1 MKATYSPEDNKL
13 RLYPDGRLP
22 REDYDR
28 LKAAGFSWAPKQEL
42 FVAPMWT
49 PEREDVLL
57 TFADEIE
64 DEDTSLVDRA
74 EQRAERFEQ
83 YSEDRMSDAESAR
96 ASVSA
101 IADGIPMGQPILV
114 GHHSERHAR
123 RDAERIENGM
133 RRAVRMWETSK
144 YWEQRAK
151 GAIGHAKYKQ
161 DPAVRA
167 RRIKGIEAD
176 KRKRER
182 AIAEAEHL
190 VKFWSGKL
198 FLKNPTTGERRP
210 IDIRNDNRELLCELL
225 GRMSSSGVSL
235 RGIDG
240 QNWYSAWDVLR
251 PDGERYKNC
260 PVKTVEELRDIA
272 LRLQEGV
279 LDRCARWID
288 HYNNRLAYEKAMLA
302 ADGGTVADKT
312 GPEKG
317 GACRCWASPRGGWS
331 WIQKVNKVSVT
342 VLDNWGNGG
351 GNFTRTIPF
360 DKLSAVMSAAQ
371 VQAAREAGTL
381 VETGD
386 GLGFFLRA
394 DAPSDAPA
402 TLRDDRQQRAHE
414 EAVAGRA
421 EQDKRSEAD
430 QRDAEFRDLKHA
442 AKAGVQVVTA
452 PQLFPTP
459 PDLAKRVVEL
469 AGIEDG
475 DRVLEPSAGTGN
487 LLRAITADCE
497 SVAVELNATLAQ
509 RLCAGDEPWPHLVTT
524 WVGKDFLTCNG
535 NLGMFDRI
543 VMNPPFERGS
553 DIAHIKHAMGFLRP
567 GGRLVAICA
576 AGPRQRA
583 ELAPLGEWID
593 LPPGS
598 FSESGTNVN
607 AAIVVIEN

>member
-28 LKAAGFSWAPKQEL
+28 LKSAGFSWAPKQEL

-74 EQRAERFEQ
+74 EQRAERFED
-83 YSEDRMSDAESAR
+83 YGAARMDDAESAR
-96 ASVSA
+96 KGVAA
-101 IADGIPMGQPILV
+101 IADGIPLGQPILV
-114 GHHSERHAR
+114 GHHSERYAR
-123 RDAERIENGM
+123 KDAERIENGM

-144 YWEQRAK
+144 YWQQRAR

-167 RRIKGIEAD
+167 RRIKGIESD

-182 AIAEAEHL
+182 AIQEAEHL

-198 FLKNPTTGERRP
+198 FLKNPETGEKRP
-210 IDIRNDNRELLCELL
+210 IQIRNDNRELLCELL
-225 GRMSSSGVSL
+225 GRMPSCGVSL
-235 RGIDG
+235 RGLDG
-240 QNWYSAWDVLR
+240 NGWYSAWDVLR
-251 PDGERYKNC
+251 PDSERYRNC

-272 LRLQEGV
+272 LKLQAGSLE
-279 LDRCARWID
+279 RSARWID

-351 GNFTRTIPF
+351 ANFTRTIPF
-360 DKLSAVMSAAQ
+360 DKLTAVMSAAQ
-371 VQAAREAGTL
+371 VQAARESGTL
-381 VETGD
+381 VESAD
-386 GLGFFLRA
+386 KVGFFMRE
-394 DAPSDAPA
+394 DAPSETPA
-402 TLRDDRQQRAHE
+402 TLRDDWQQRAHE
-414 EAVAGRA
+414 EA
-421 EQDKRSEAD
+421 KAD
-430 QRDAEFRDLKHA
+430 SDAEFRALKEA

-459 PDLAKRVVEL
+459 PELAKRVCEL
-469 AGIEDG
+469 AFQQVLGPVETL
-475 DRVLEPSAGTGN
+475 RVLEPSAGTGN
-487 LLRAITADCE
+487 ILTASQLWDRLKVTAVEINQNLAEGLRARFG
-497 SVAVELNATLAQ
+497 SVDVHCT
-509 RLCAGDEPWPHLVTT
+509 
-524 WVGKDFLTCNG
+524 DFLTCNG

-553 DIAHIKHAMGFLRP
+553 DITHIKHAIGFLRP

-598 FSESGTNVN
+598 FASQGTNVN
-607 AAIVVIEN
+607 AAIVVIDAA

>member
-13 RLYPDGRLP
+13 RLYPDARLP

-28 LKAAGFSWAPKQEL
+28 VKAAGFSWAPKQEL

-49 PEREDVLL
+49 PEREDLLL
-57 TFADEIE
+57 TLVEEIE

-74 EQRAERFEQ
+74 EQRAERFAD
-83 YSEDRMSDAESAR
+83 YSAARMDDATSAR
-96 ASVSA
+96 AGVEA
-101 IADGIPMGQPILV
+101 ITNGIPLGQPILV

-123 RDAERIENGM
+123 KDAERIENGM
-133 RRAVRMWETSK
+133 RRAVRMWETAK

-167 RRIKGIEAD
+167 RRIKGIESD

-190 VKFWSGKL
+190 VRFWEGKL
-198 FLKNPTTGERRP
+198 FLKNPTTGEKRP
-210 IDIRNDNRELLCELL
+210 IEIRNENRELLCELL
-225 GRMSSSGVSL
+225 GRMPESGVAL
-235 RGIDG
+235 RGLDG
-240 QNWYSAWDVLR
+240 NGWYSAFEVLK
-251 PDGERYKNC
+251 PDSERYRNC
-260 PVKTVEELRDIA
+260 PTKTVEELRDIA
-272 LRLQEGV
+272 LQLQAGILE
-279 LDRCARWID
+279 RCARWID
-288 HYNNRLAYEKAMLA
+288 HYNHRLAYEKAMLA
-302 ADGGTVADKT
+302 ADGGTAADKT
-312 GPEKG
+312 APEKG

-360 DKLSAVMSAAQ
+360 DKLTAVMSVAQ

-381 VETGD
+381 IESADKT
-386 GLGFFLRA
+386 GFFLSE
-394 DAPSDAPA
+394 DTPSD
-402 TLRDDRQQRAHE
+402 DWQQRAHE
-414 EAVAGRA
+414 EAT
-421 EQDKRSEAD
+421 EQDK
-430 QRDAEFRDLKHA
+430 RDAEFRDLKQ
-442 AKAGVQVVTA
+442 AGVQVVTA

-459 PDLAKRVVEL
+459 PELAKRVVEL
-469 AGIEDG
+469 AGIEANQ
-475 DRVLEPSAGTGN
+475 RVLEPSAGTGN
-487 LLRAITADCE
+487 LLNAIIENDPQP
-497 SVAVELNATLAQ
+497 SPPHLGSVVAVEINSELAG
-509 RLCAGDEPWPHLVTT
+509 RLGEMFPLSHIHCAN
-524 WVGKDFLTCNG
+524 FLECNG
-535 NLGMFDRI
+535 NLGMFHRI

-593 LPPGS
+593 LPAGS
-598 FSESGTNVN
+598 FASQGTNVN